1 MGALQELPRSK
12 VISMPKLSKKGQVTI
27 PKKIRDILG
36 LKRGDTVEFILQDG
50 NCILRKKK
58 VVSLDKWI
66 GALGEGK
73 TDEIIKEMR
82 GR

>member
-73 TDEIIKEMR
+73 TGEIIKEMR